1 MPLRLYE
8 RPQVANILDEIMD
21 LRVKEKDPVKRAELS
36 DLWEEIYGK
45 YNEMESLDAIE
56 IDW

>member
-1 MPLRLYE
+1 MLYI
-8 RPQVANILDEIMD
+8 RCKVASILDDIAA
-21 LRVKEKDPVKRAELS
+21 VISKEKDPTEKVRLQELW
-36 DLWEEIYGK
+36 DEIHDK